1 MIDALIEF
9 DQDLFLFLNEL
20 NATWLDPI
28 MFWISGKKE
37 WIPFYLLIIGFI
49 IYRYKWKSILVLSC
63 IAISIA
69 LADQITSGFMKPFFE
84 RLRPSHEPILEGLI
98 HHVNNYKGG
107 KYGFASSHAANSF
120 SMAMFV
126 WLLFRKEH
134 RWIIWIFAWALVVSY
149 SRIYLGVHYPG
160 DILVGGAIGALSGLF
175 SYKLFIWAEQQWFK
189 TTS

>member
-1 MIDALIEF
+1 MIETLIEF
-9 DQDLFLFLNEL
+9 DQDLFLFLNGL
-20 NATWLDPI
+20 NASWLDPI

-37 WIPFYLLIIGFI
+37 WIPFYLLIICFI
-49 IYRYKWKSILVLSC
+49 IYRFKWKSILVLSC

-84 RLRPSHEPILEGLI
+84 RLRPSHEPLFDGLV

-126 WLLFRKEH
+126 WLLFHKRYK
-134 RWIIWIFAWALVVSY
+134 WVTWIFVWALVVSY

-160 DILVGGAIGALSGLF
+160 DIIVGGAIGALSGLF
-175 SYKLFIWAEQQWFK
+175 SYKLFQWAKQQWFK
-189 TTS
+189 ET